1 MKILMIAALSALH
14 LSAAVYYAKVEPV
27 ETYTIKAAASGS
39 VVTSNRKMEGV
50 IADGKV
56 VVQLDDALNR
66 EELASSKRKL
76 ESLKSILS
84 ANRENL
90 KNLQM
95 IAEIRESQYNR
106 IKSLKTKS
114 QVEKDNE
121 LTNLIGSK
129 NQVISLQATVANQEV
144 QINDLLYKIDTL
156 NDTIAK
162 KRIAPKDLLIYKLY
176 VNENDYVNMGTS
188 LVDAYD
194 VSKGKLT
201 IFLSAE
207 DAKNAQNKAVYLN
220 GEATD
225 LKISKL
231 WNVADTQN
239 ISSYRCEIVIP
250 APKTFSKLV
259 QVELKDK

>member
-1 MKILMIAALSALH
+1 MKILMIAALSALQ

-39 VVTSNRKMEGV
+39 VVTSNREIEGS
-50 IADGKV
+50 IANGKV

-76 ESLKSILS
+76 TSLKSILS
-84 ANRENL
+84 ANKENL
-90 KNLQM
+90 GNLQK
-95 IAEIRESQYNR
+95 IADIRKSQYNR

-121 LTNLIGSK
+121 LTNLISAQ

-156 NDTIAK
+156 NDTISK
-162 KRIAPKDLLIYKLY
+162 KRVAPTNLFIYKLY
-176 VNENDYVNMGTS
+176 VDENDYVNLGTS

-207 DAKNAQNKAVYLN
+207 DAKGAKEKTVYLD
-220 GEATD
+220 GQMTD

-231 WNVADTQN
+231 WSVADTQN

-259 QVELKDK
+259 QVELKAK